1 MFASHLFAV
10 VSAPKMQQK
19 GEKKNRAVADCSKK
33 QLIRLSANLGHM

>member
-19 GEKKNRAVADCSKK
+19 GEKKSEQLQIVAKS
-33 QLIRLSANLGHM
+33 S

>member
-10 VSAPKMQQK
+10 VSFGIQQK
-19 GEKKNRAVADCSKK
+19 GGKKVQIVAKK